1 MPLSLAMAFRI
12 VARLARGSRA
22 CWSIVLRLGAVV
34 SAATLIKGG
43 TDWGSAFGDI
53 MFAVIE
59 SGGKQHRVEEGEVL
73 RLEKLAAGPGDT
85 VTFDRVL
92 MIAEGDDIKVGTP
105 FVAGGEVTAEVVGEG
120 RGDKV
125 TVIKFKR
132 RKNYHRKQGHRQS
145 YTEVRVTGIR
155 G

>member
-1 MPLSLAMAFRI
+1 
-12 VARLARGSRA
+12 
-22 CWSIVLRLGAVV
+22 
-34 SAATLIKGG
+34 
-43 TDWGSAFGDI
+43 

-59 SGGKQHRVEEGEVL
+59 SGGKQHRVEEGEIL
-73 RLEKLAAGPGDT
+73 RLEKLAAGPGET

-92 MIAEGDDIKVGTP
+92 LIAPGEDIKVGAP
-105 FVAGGEVTAEVVGEG
+105 FVDGGEVTAEVVGEG
-120 RGDKV
+120 RGEKI

>member
-1 MPLSLAMAFRI
+1 
-12 VARLARGSRA
+12 
-22 CWSIVLRLGAVV
+22 
-34 SAATLIKGG
+34 
-43 TDWGSAFGDI
+43 

-59 SGGKQHRVEEGEVL
+59 SGGKQHRVEEGEIL
-73 RLEKLAAGPGDT
+73 RLEKLAAGPGET

-92 MIAEGDDIKVGTP
+92 LIAQGDDIKVGTP
-105 FVAGGEVTAEVVGEG
+105 FVDGGEVTAEVVGEG
-120 RGDKV
+120 RGEKI

-145 YTEVRVTGIR
+145 YTKVRVTGIR

>member
-1 MPLSLAMAFRI
+1 
-12 VARLARGSRA
+12 
-22 CWSIVLRLGAVV
+22 
-34 SAATLIKGG
+34 
-43 TDWGSAFGDI
+43 

-73 RLEKLAAGPGDT
+73 RLEKLAAGPGET

-92 MIAEGDDIKVGTP
+92 LIAEGDDIKVGTP
-105 FVAGGEVTAEVVGEG
+105 FVDGGEVTAEVVGEG
-120 RGDKV
+120 RGEKI

>member
-1 MPLSLAMAFRI
+1 
-12 VARLARGSRA
+12 
-22 CWSIVLRLGAVV
+22 
-34 SAATLIKGG
+34 
-43 TDWGSAFGDI
+43 

-59 SGGKQHRVEEGEVL
+59 SGGKQQRVEEGEIL
-73 RLEKLAAGPGDT
+73 RLEKLAAGPGET

-92 MIAEGDDIKVGTP
+92 LIAQGDDIKVGTP
-105 FVAGGEVTAEVVGEG
+105 FVDGGEVTAEVVGEG
-120 RGDKV
+120 RGEKI

>member
-1 MPLSLAMAFRI
+1 
-12 VARLARGSRA
+12 
-22 CWSIVLRLGAVV
+22 
-34 SAATLIKGG
+34 
-43 TDWGSAFGDI
+43 

-73 RLEKLAAGPGDT
+73 RLEKLAAGPGET
-85 VTFDRVL
+85 VPFDRVL
-92 MIAEGDDIKVGTP
+92 LIAEGDDIKVGTP
-105 FVAGGEVTAEVVGEG
+105 FVDGGEVTAEVVGEG

>member
-1 MPLSLAMAFRI
+1 MLL
-12 VARLARGSRA
+12 
-22 CWSIVLRLGAVV
+22 
-34 SAATLIKGG
+34 
-43 TDWGSAFGDI
+43 
-53 MFAVIE
+53 
-59 SGGKQHRVEEGEVL
+59 
-73 RLEKLAAGPGDT
+73 
-85 VTFDRVL
+85 
-92 MIAEGDDIKVGTP
+92 IAEGDDIKVGTP
-105 FVAGGEVTAEVVGEG
+105 FVDGGEVTAEVVGEG

>member
-1 MPLSLAMAFRI
+1 
-12 VARLARGSRA
+12 
-22 CWSIVLRLGAVV
+22 
-34 SAATLIKGG
+34 
-43 TDWGSAFGDI
+43 

-59 SGGKQHRVEEGEVL
+59 SGGKQHRVEEGEIL
-73 RLEKLAAGPGDT
+73 RLEKLAAGPGET

-92 MIAEGDDIKVGTP
+92 LIAQGDDIKVGKP
-105 FVAGGEVTAEVVGEG
+105 FVDGGEVTAEVVGEG
-120 RGDKV
+120 RGEKI

>member
-1 MPLSLAMAFRI
+1 
-12 VARLARGSRA
+12 
-22 CWSIVLRLGAVV
+22 
-34 SAATLIKGG
+34 
-43 TDWGSAFGDI
+43 

-73 RLEKLAAGPGDT
+73 RLEKLAAGPGET

-92 MIAEGDDIKVGTP
+92 LIAEGDDIKVGTP
-105 FVAGGEVTAEVVGEG
+105 FVDGGEVTAEVVGEG

-125 TVIKFKR
+125 MLIKFKR
-132 RKNYHRKQGHRQS
+132 GKNYHRKQGHRQS